1 MKSVVCNKSI
11 HISHNSLHNSGCD
24 PIDTMLL
31 ESGFIEDVVFISISQ
46 EKNSP
51 FSACVGVSGV
61 ETVLVSTLIL
71 QGAEEQSR
79 T

>member
-11 HISHNSLHNSGCD
+11 HISHNSLHSSGCD

-31 ESGFIEDVVFISISQ
+31 ESGFIEDVVFISVSQ
-46 EKNSP
+46 EKNGL
-51 FSACVGVSGV
+51 FSACVGVSGA

-71 QGAEEQSR
+71 QGAEE
-79 T
+79 